1 MARRPLSS
9 ALRGAAACALSLTL
23 SMGALATRTEV
34 HRVDD
39 YAGFAQGEFDGTALS
54 PDGSVRL
61 GPALET
67 VVKDLPGPV
76 LALARGG
83 DGFLYAATAAPGRV
97 WRLAPGKE
105 PELFADVKKPLVT
118 ALVPYGAGELV
129 ALTAPDG
136 GAHFLP
142 FDKRKEPRVVEAT
155 GVKMLLG
162 GAALGDT
169 LYAVGGG
176 DEGVFLRLPK
186 GAKAFETLAR
196 VSEKHL
202 RAIAVDNR
210 QGLRTPRVVVG
221 GGDEG
226 VVYEWT
232 GGDKLRALVDAA
244 PSEVTSLVIDRQ
256 GRVFAALVDA
266 DGKLSAGA
274 TERDSER
281 DEGKKDER
289 PRKVK
294 SAEVLRVDVNGR
306 ASVLWQSK
314 AHGAYALTLSQGRL
328 LLGTGAR
335 GRVYDIDP
343 DGKRRAGVLA
353 RMEGHDEVTA
363 LLTEKDGS
371 VVLGTAHGGGVL
383 RLSSKA
389 RERGVYLTK
398 AFDSGSLARYGAI
411 RVEASRPS
419 GASVRVQLRTGNT
432 KEPDDTW
439 SAFSPALAAN
449 GVANAPAGRYAQL
462 RFELVRGGGGEPV
475 LAGTRL
481 SYLEDNR
488 PPEVSRVEVLMPG
501 WRVTF
506 NEREASD
513 SRSVTFSERP
523 FSAYLEKPGSR
534 LPTLTE
540 RPGGKQVWAPGWRTV
555 YAWVEDPDK
564 DALRY
569 RFFLGRADASGEVR
583 EWREVKPWSPE
594 PFYSFEAARL
604 ADGAYRVRVEV
615 DDAPTNGTS
624 RALSD
629 DGVSPVFRITHAP
642 PRFTG
647 AQASK
652 VQGGYRVRMTVEA
665 SAPLAGVRCSAG
677 GDEWLPV
684 DAADGMVDTEQE
696 RFDVTLPGAD
706 LFSSVSC
713 EAIDEAGNHARVDLP
728 VGR

>member
-1 MARRPLSS
+1 MAQRPHSMLI
-9 ALRGAAACALSLTL
+9 RGAAALALLLVIPTS
-23 SMGALATRTEV
+23 ALATRTKV

-39 YAGFAQGEFDGTALS
+39 YVGFAQGEFDGTSLA

-61 GPALET
+61 GPALEE

-76 LALARGG
+76 LAIARAG
-83 DGFLYAATAAPGRV
+83 DGLLYAATAAPGRV

-105 PELFADVKKPLVT
+105 PELFADVKKPLIT
-118 ALVPYGAGELV
+118 ALLPHGRGELV

-136 GAHFLP
+136 GAHFLSL
-142 FDKRKEPRVVEAT
+142 DKRREPRVVEAK
-155 GVKMLLG
+155 GVKMLLA

-176 DEGVFLRLPK
+176 DEGVLLRLAP
-186 GAKAFETLAR
+186 GASTFEVLAR

-202 RAIAVDNR
+202 RAIAVDR
-210 QGLRTPRVVVG
+210 RPGLRSPRVVVG

-226 VVYEWT
+226 VVYEWS
-232 GGDKLRALVDAA
+232 GDKLRALVDAA

-274 TERDSER
+274 TDRDSER

-294 SAEVLRVDVNGR
+294 SAEVLRVDLGGR
-306 ASVLWQSK
+306 VSVLWQSK
-314 AHGAYALTLSQGRL
+314 AHGAYALALSRGRL

-335 GRVYDIDP
+335 GRVYDLDP
-343 DGKRRAGVLA
+343 EGKRRAGVLA
-353 RMEGHDEVTA
+353 RAEGHDEVTV
-363 LLTEKDGS
+363 LLPQRDGS
-371 VVLGTAHGGGVL
+371 VVVGTAHGGGVL
-383 RLSSKA
+383 LLSSRT

-398 AFDSGSLARYGAI
+398 AFDAGSLARYGAV
-411 RVEASRPS
+411 RVDANRPA
-419 GASVRVQLRTGNT
+419 GATVRVQLRTGNT

-439 SAFSPALAAN
+439 SAFSSPLLAD
-449 GVANAPAGRYAQL
+449 GVANAPPGRYAQL
-462 RFELVRGGGGEPV
+462 RFELARGGGGAPV
-475 LAGTRL
+475 LSATRL

-488 PPEVSRVEVLMPG
+488 PPEVARVEALMPG

-506 NEREASD
+506 TEREPSD
-513 SRSVTFSERP
+513 SRSVTFNERP
-523 FSAYLEKPGSR
+523 FNAYLERAGSR

-540 RPGGKQVWAPGWRTV
+540 RPSGKQVWSPGWRSI
-555 YAWVEDPDK
+555 YAWVQDPDR

-569 RFFLGRADASGEVR
+569 RFFLGRADGSGEVR

-615 DDAPTNGTS
+615 DDAPTNGTL

-629 DGVSPVFRITHAP
+629 EGVSPVFLIAHATP
-642 PRFTG
+642 TFKDAR
-647 AQASK
+647 ASR
-652 VQGGYRVRMTVEA
+652 VADGYRVRMSVEA
-665 SAPLAGVRCSAG
+665 EVPLAGVRCSAG
-677 GDEWLPV
+677 GAEWLPV
-684 DAADGMVDTEQE
+684 DSADGIVDTEEE
-696 RFDVTLPGAD
+696 RFDVTLPGDD

-713 EAIDEAGNHARVDLP
+713 EAIDEAGNHARIDLP
-728 VGR
+728 VAR